1 MRRIKSAPAN
11 IATMINKKKPEV
23 IKINKNTIIEPII
36 KSEIIQNNYSIK
48 KVIVN
53 NKKKITN
60 IASGIIS
67 DSFIETIKFLPFLDT
82 YTLSYFVEF
91 INNFMINKFNRKNLE
106 NFLLSI
112 MIRFVF
118 NEFYHDIILKVKENV
133 NVLNH

>member
-23 IKINKNTIIEPII
+23 IKINENTIIEPII
-36 KSEIIQNNYSIK
+36 KSEIIQNNYSVK